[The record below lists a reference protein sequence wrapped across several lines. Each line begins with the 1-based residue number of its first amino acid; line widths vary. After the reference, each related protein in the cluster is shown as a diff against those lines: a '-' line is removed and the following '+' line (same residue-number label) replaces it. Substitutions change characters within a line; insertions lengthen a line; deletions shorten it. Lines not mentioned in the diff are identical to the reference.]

1 MRLFRRH
8 LETADLGLSLL
19 DPPNGPAAA
28 HLESCS
34 ACRRRRDLLAARLDA
49 TRDAARLAA
58 DAAFTPAD
66 LERQRQSILQRIGR
80 LGAAAR
86 VLPFPAA
93 APATYRSTPPAADR
107 RWVLAAAAAGL
118 LLGIAVGRLPG
129 AAGPT
134 PGTAPVAPAPLMATA
149 EAVSDPRR
157 DDLLLGAVEEVLTRE
172 TRPEFEAL
180 DGLTPVAYE
189 AR

>member
-19 DPPNGPAAA
+19 EPLDSATAA
-28 HLESCS
+28 HLESCPR
-34 ACRRRRDLLAARLDA
+34 CRRRRGLLAARIDA
-49 TRDAARLAA
+49 TREAARLAA
-58 DAAFTPAD
+58 DAAFSPD
-66 LERQRQSILQRIGR
+66 HLERQRQSILQRIGR

-93 APATYRSTPPAADR
+93 APATSRPTPPAADR

-129 AAGPT
+129 VGGPMSA
-134 PGTAPVAPAPLMATA
+134 TAPLTPAPRLATA
-149 EAVSDPRR
+149 DAISDPRR
-157 DDLLLGAVEEVLTRE
+157 DDLLLSAVEEVLTRE

>member
-8 LETADLGLSLL
+8 LDAADLGLSLL
-19 DPPNGPAAA
+19 ETADGRAEA
-28 HLESCS
+28 HLASCPQ
-34 ACRRRRDLLAARLDA
+34 CRRRRGRLAARLDA
-49 TRDAARLAA
+49 TREAAHQAA

-66 LERQRQSILQRIGR
+66 LERQRHSILQRIGR

-86 VLPFPAA
+86 VLPFPTGPPAA
-93 APATYRSTPPAADR
+93 RPAPPAADR
-107 RWVLAAAAAGL
+107 RWVLVAAAAGL

-129 AAGPT
+129 NGPGVRLDT
-134 PGTAPVAPAPLMATA
+134 PAAPAPLVAKA
-149 EAVSDPRR
+149 ELAPDPRR
-157 DDLLLGAVEEVLTRE
+157 DDLLLSDVEEVLTRE

-180 DGLTPVAYE
+180 DGLTPIAYE

>member
-19 DPPNGPAAA
+19 EPPAGPTAA
-28 HLESCS
+28 HLESCPR
-34 ACRRRRDLLAARLDA
+34 CRRRRDLLAARLDA
-49 TRDAARLAA
+49 TRNAARLAA
-58 DAAFTPAD
+58 DAAFSPAD
-66 LERQRQSILQRIGR
+66 LERQRHSILQRIGR
-80 LGAAAR
+80 LGTAAR

-93 APATYRSTPPAADR
+93 LPASHRSTPPAADR

-118 LLGIAVGRLPG
+118 LLGIAVGRLSGVGSPLPG
-129 AAGPT
+129 ASA
-134 PGTAPVAPAPLMATA
+134 VAPAPLMATA
-149 EAVSDPRR
+149 EAVTDPRR
-157 DDLLLGAVEEVLTRE
+157 DDLLLSAVEEVLTRE

-180 DGLTPVAYE
+180 DGLTPVTYE